1 MDWNHLPDTIKNASE
16 VTLNSGKCVFSQ
28 GQSASNYLFVIHGC
42 IKVFARSSEGREVV
56 LYRVRADEMCILTTA
71 CLLGHTNYPAEAVAE
86 TDTVAL
92 VVPGPEFEHALHES
106 EFLRSFIFEGLSAR
120 LAQVMQRF
128 EQLVLESVHHR
139 LIDFL
144 LGHADKGGLVEIT
157 HEMLATE
164 IGTAREVVS
173 RHLKVLEK
181 KGLIETRRSMI
192 RVLRPELLNPLD

>member
-16 VTLNSGKCVFSQ
+16 VALNAGQCVFSQ
-28 GQSASNYLFVIHGC
+28 GQSASNYLFVTQGC
-42 IKVFARSSEGREVV
+42 VKVFARSGEGREVV

-86 TDTVAL
+86 TETLAL

-106 EFLRSFIFEGLSAR
+106 EFLRSFVFEGLSAR

-144 LGHADKGGLVEIT
+144 LRHADKDGLIEIT
-157 HEMLATE
+157 HEILASE
-164 IGTAREVVS
+164 IGTAREVIS
-173 RHLKVLEK
+173 RHLK
-181 KGLIETRRSMI
+181 SMENENLVKLSRGEI
-192 RVLRPELLNPLD
+192 KIIDRDALANRA